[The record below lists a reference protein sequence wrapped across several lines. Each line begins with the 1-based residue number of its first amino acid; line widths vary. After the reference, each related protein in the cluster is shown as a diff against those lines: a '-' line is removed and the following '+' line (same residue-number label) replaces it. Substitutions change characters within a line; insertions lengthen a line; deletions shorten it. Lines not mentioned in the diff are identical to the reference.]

1 MEHSVLTLKSIRSYI
16 LQTTAN
22 QPMKKSLKKKS
33 SKSNQATTT
42 EITSATCAMLPKT
55 VKVGWN
61 TINFNL
67 VDPSFLKDNTDCF
80 GQYISRECRIDIQK
94 ELEGDQL
101 INTVLH
107 EIIHCII
114 YNSSLNQD
122 GGPLTDDKSEEQVT
136 NSITNWLLNV
146 FWENPWLIDL
156 LKKRSSESLQ

>member
-1 MEHSVLTLKSIRSYI
+1 MGHSILTLQSIRSYMKRI
-16 LQTTAN
+16 IVN
-22 QPMKKSLKKKS
+22 QLMKKSSKKKT

-42 EITSATCAMLPKT
+42 ETMSATAAMVPET

-61 TINFNL
+61 TVSLSF
-67 VDPSFLKDNTDCF
+67 VDPSFIKESDCF
-80 GQYISRECRIDIQK
+80 GQYLSRECKIEIQK
-94 ELEGDQL
+94 ELSGDQL
-101 INTVLH
+101 INTILH

-146 FWENPWLIDL
+146 FWDNPWLIEL
-156 LKKRSSESLQ
+156 LKKRSS

>member
-1 MEHSVLTLKSIRSYI
+1 MKRIIV
-16 LQTTAN
+16 N
-22 QPMKKSLKKKS
+22 QLMKKSSKKKT

-42 EITSATCAMLPKT
+42 ETMSATAAMVPET

-61 TINFNL
+61 TVSLSF
-67 VDPSFLKDNTDCF
+67 VDPSFIKESDCF
-80 GQYISRECRIDIQK
+80 GQYLSRECKIEIQK
-94 ELEGDQL
+94 ELSGDQL
-101 INTVLH
+101 INTILH

-146 FWENPWLIDL
+146 FWDNPWLIEL
-156 LKKRSSESLQ
+156 LKKRSS

>member
-1 MEHSVLTLKSIRSYI
+1 MKHI
-16 LQTTAN
+16 TAN
-22 QPMKKSLKKKS
+22 QLMKKLFKKKT
-33 SKSNQATTT
+33 SKSNQATTPET
-42 EITSATCAMLPKT
+42 MLATSAMVPKT

-61 TINFNL
+61 TVKLSF
-67 VDPSFLKDNTDCF
+67 VEPSFIKESDCF
-80 GQYISRECRIDIQK
+80 GQYISRECKIEIQK

-122 GGPLTDDKSEEQVT
+122 GGPLTDDKHEEQVT

-156 LKKRSSESLQ
+156 LKKRSS

>member
-1 MEHSVLTLKSIRSYI
+1 
-16 LQTTAN
+16 
-22 QPMKKSLKKKS
+22 MKKSLKKRV
-33 SKSNQATTT
+33 SKSNQATTPRT
-42 EITSATCAMLPKT
+42 TLVTPAMIPKT

-61 TINFNL
+61 TIKFNF
-67 VDPSFLKDNTDCF
+67 VDPSFIKESDCF
-80 GQYISRECRIDIQK
+80 GQYLSRECKIEIQK
-94 ELEGDQL
+94 ELDGDQL

-146 FWENPWLIDL
+146 FWENPWLVDL
-156 LKKRSSESLQ
+156 LKKRSS

>member
-1 MEHSVLTLKSIRSYI
+1 
-16 LQTTAN
+16 
-22 QPMKKSLKKKS
+22 MKKSLKKRASKS
-33 SKSNQATTT
+33 SQAITPETTLA
-42 EITSATCAMLPKT
+42 TSAMIPET

-61 TINFNL
+61 TVKLSF
-67 VDPSFLKDNTDCF
+67 VEPSFIKESDCF
-80 GQYISRECRIDIQK
+80 GQYISRECKIEIQK

-101 INTVLH
+101 INTILH

-146 FWENPWLIDL
+146 FWENPWLVEL
-156 LKKRSSESLQ
+156 LKKRSS

>member
-1 MEHSVLTLKSIRSYI
+1 
-16 LQTTAN
+16 
-22 QPMKKSLKKKS
+22 MKKSSEKRT
-33 SKSNQATTT
+33 SKPSQAITT
-42 EITSATCAMLPKT
+42 ETTSATSAMIPET

-61 TINFNL
+61 TVKLSF
-67 VDPSFLKDNTDCF
+67 VDPSFIKESDCF
-80 GQYISRECRIDIQK
+80 GQYLSRECKIEIQK

-156 LKKRSSESLQ
+156 LKKRSS

>member
-1 MEHSVLTLKSIRSYI
+1 
-16 LQTTAN
+16 
-22 QPMKKSLKKKS
+22 MKKSLKKRV
-33 SKSNQATTT
+33 SKPNQAITTKT
-42 EITSATCAMLPKT
+42 TLVTPAMIPET

-61 TINFNL
+61 TIKFNF
-67 VDPSFLKDNTDCF
+67 VDPSFIKESDCF
-80 GQYISRECRIDIQK
+80 GQYLSRECKIDIQK

-122 GGPLTDDKSEEQVT
+122 GGPLTDEKSEEQVA

-146 FWENPWLIDL
+146 FWENPWLVDL
-156 LKKRSSESLQ
+156 LKKKSS

>member
-1 MEHSVLTLKSIRSYI
+1 
-16 LQTTAN
+16 
-22 QPMKKSLKKKS
+22 MKKLSKKKD
-33 SKSNQATTT
+33 SNPEPATIT
-42 EITSATCAMLPKT
+42 ETTSATAAMIPET

-61 TINFNL
+61 NVKFSF
-67 VDPSFLKDNTDCF
+67 VDPSFIKESDCF
-80 GQYISRECRIDIQK
+80 GQYLSRECKIEIQK
-94 ELEGDQL
+94 ELNGDQL

-156 LKKRSSESLQ
+156 LKKRSS

>member
-1 MEHSVLTLKSIRSYI
+1 MKQI
-16 LQTTAN
+16 TAKGHI
-22 QPMKKSLKKKS
+22 MKS
-33 SKSNQATTT
+33 SKKKTSPETMLA
-42 EITSATCAMLPKT
+42 TSAMIPAT

-61 TINFNL
+61 TVALSF
-67 VDPSFLKDNTDCF
+67 VEPSFIKESDCF
-80 GQYISRECRIDIQK
+80 GQYISRECKIEIQK

-146 FWENPWLIDL
+146 FWENPWLVDL
-156 LKKRSSESLQ
+156 LKKRSS

>member
-1 MEHSVLTLKSIRSYI
+1 MGHSILTLQSIRSYMKRI
-16 LQTTAN
+16 IVN
-22 QPMKKSLKKKS
+22 QLMKKSSKKKT

-42 EITSATCAMLPKT
+42 KTMSATAAMVPET

-61 TINFNL
+61 TVSLSF
-67 VDPSFLKDNTDCF
+67 VDPSFIKESDCF
-80 GQYISRECRIDIQK
+80 GQYLSSECKIEIQK
-94 ELEGDQL
+94 ELSGDQL
-101 INTVLH
+101 INTILH

-146 FWENPWLIDL
+146 FWDNPWLIEL
-156 LKKRSSESLQ
+156 LKKRSS

>member
-1 MEHSVLTLKSIRSYI
+1 
-16 LQTTAN
+16 
-22 QPMKKSLKKKS
+22 MKKSSKKKT
-33 SKSNQATTT
+33 SKSNQAITPET
-42 EITSATCAMLPKT
+42 TSATSAMIPAT

-61 TINFNL
+61 TVVLSF
-67 VDPSFLKDNTDCF
+67 VEPSFIKESDCF
-80 GQYISRECRIDIQK
+80 GQYISRECKIEIQK

-146 FWENPWLIDL
+146 FWDNLWLVDL
-156 LKKRSSESLQ
+156 LKKRSS

>member
-1 MEHSVLTLKSIRSYI
+1 
-16 LQTTAN
+16 
-22 QPMKKSLKKKS
+22 MKKSLKKRI
-33 SKSNQATTT
+33 SKSNQATTPKT
-42 EITSATCAMLPKT
+42 TLATAAMIPET

-61 TINFNL
+61 TIKFNF
-67 VDPSFLKDNTDCF
+67 VDPSFIKESDCF
-80 GQYISRECRIDIQK
+80 GQYLSRECKIDIQK

-122 GGPLTDDKSEEQVT
+122 GGPLTDDKNEEQVT

-146 FWENPWLIDL
+146 FWENPWLVDL
-156 LKKRSSESLQ
+156 LKKKSS

>member
-1 MEHSVLTLKSIRSYI
+1 
-16 LQTTAN
+16 
-22 QPMKKSLKKKS
+22 MKKSLKKRASKS
-33 SKSNQATTT
+33 SQAITPETTLA
-42 EITSATCAMLPKT
+42 TSAMIPET

-61 TINFNL
+61 TVKLSF
-67 VDPSFLKDNTDCF
+67 VEPSFIKESDCF
-80 GQYISRECRIDIQK
+80 GQYISRECKIEIQK

-101 INTVLH
+101 INTILH

-146 FWENPWLIDL
+146 FWDNPWLIEL
-156 LKKRSSESLQ
+156 LKKRSS

>member
-1 MEHSVLTLKSIRSYI
+1 
-16 LQTTAN
+16 
-22 QPMKKSLKKKS
+22 MKKSLKKRI
-33 SKSNQATTT
+33 SKSNQATTPKT
-42 EITSATCAMLPKT
+42 TLATAAMIPET

-61 TINFNL
+61 TIKFNF
-67 VDPSFLKDNTDCF
+67 VDPSFIKESDCF
-80 GQYISRECRIDIQK
+80 GHYLSRECKIDIQK

-122 GGPLTDDKSEEQVT
+122 GGPLTDDKNEEQVT

-146 FWENPWLIDL
+146 FWENPWLVDL
-156 LKKRSSESLQ
+156 LKKRSS